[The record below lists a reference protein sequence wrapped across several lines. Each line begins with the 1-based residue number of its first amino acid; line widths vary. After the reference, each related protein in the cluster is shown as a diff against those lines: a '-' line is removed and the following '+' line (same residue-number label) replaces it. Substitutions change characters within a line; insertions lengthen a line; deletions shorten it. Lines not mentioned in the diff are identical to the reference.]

1 MGKHKFKMT
10 AEQQAIADANNLAQ
24 QTISYRV
31 RNKGETL
38 DQAISYPPKGGAV
51 RHINGKRIT
60 EDEIDLAEWNGI
72 IWNTLK
78 HRIYAGWD
86 VQRAITEPIRPWPH
100 GQKHKRI
107 GNEPDNARFSKAEVI
122 ELIGRMKAMNIA
134 YTKPVLKRAKEYG
147 LSLDSI
153 APVEVGEA

>member
-10 AEQQAIADANNLAQ
+10 AEQQEIAAANNLTQ

-31 RNKGETL
+31 TRKGETL
-38 DQAISYPPKGGAV
+38 DQAISYPAKGGGV
-51 RHINGKRIT
+51 RMIHGKRIT
-60 EDEIDLAEWNGI
+60 EEEIDLAERNGI

-78 HRIYAGWD
+78 HRIYAGWS
-86 VQRAITEPIRPWPH
+86 VQKAITEPIRPWPH

-107 GNEPDNARFSKAEVI
+107 ENGPDNARFSKAEVI
-122 ELIGRMKAMNIA
+122 ELVGRMKAMNIA

>member
-60 EDEIDLAEWNGI
+60 EEEIDLAERNGI

-78 HRIYAGWD
+78 HRIYAGWS
-86 VQRAITEPIRPWPH
+86 VQKAITEPIRPWPH
-100 GQKHKRI
+100 GRKKNSQEN
-107 GNEPDNARFSKAEVI
+107 GVGESRFSKAEVI
-122 ELIGRMKAMNIA
+122 ELIGRMKAMDIA